1 MKKYAN
7 LIIVIMS
14 FIILILIFLNKSLV
28 SNTIILSLYI
38 WFNTLV
44 PSMFPMFVLSDILIN
59 YHFIDYIPK
68 YIKMFIAKVFNI
80 SESGV
85 LVLLLSL
92 ISGFPSNGIN
102 IKSAYDMHLLSKEEC
117 EHLLLFNHFAN
128 PLLVLQTIGVFYLN
142 NSNYGIII
150 LISHILSNIIIGILF
165 RKRNYPT
172 NTNYIANNKKSQS
185 FGYVLSSS
193 INKSINTLLMISGTV
208 TLFLILSTLISNI
221 FNLNVYL
228 DVLAK
233 GILEMTM
240 GLSSLSSIPINDIYK
255 VIFSTMFISFGG
267 LSIHLQVMTSLGE
280 DIRYKNYFKGRIY
293 QTLIS
298 GIISYIVMLIIF

>member
-1 MKKYAN
+1 
-7 LIIVIMS
+7 
-14 FIILILIFLNKSLV
+14 
-28 SNTIILSLYI
+28 
-38 WFNTLV
+38 
-44 PSMFPMFVLSDILIN
+44 
-59 YHFIDYIPK
+59 
-68 YIKMFIAKVFNI
+68 MFIGRVFNI

-185 FGYVLSSS
+185 FGYVLSFS

-221 FNLNVYL
+221 FNLL
-228 DVLAK
+228 FL
-233 GILEMTM
+233 
-240 GLSSLSSIPINDIYK
+240 
-255 VIFSTMFISFGG
+255 FS
-267 LSIHLQVMTSLGE
+267 
-280 DIRYKNYFKGRIY
+280 
-293 QTLIS
+293 
-298 GIISYIVMLIIF
+298 